1 VRFDPELI
9 EQALATVPSEFTIH
23 ARNPANDV
31 HVGGNHVN
39 FTNAITPPFS
49 NDLDRGRRAGTRR
62 DFEEL
67 LKIGQAL
74 NALSLFYGYP
84 VEPTDLAP
92 QTRHLDAY
100 RSHIRLTDKVWRGY
114 TLGDDRI
121 KDAIEMARIAR
132 GIDAEQLLAEPS
144 FISNVTTNSPLRID
158 GPMGEGLMI
167 MAEANQ
173 PVSITAFT
181 MAGAMAPIT
190 LSGAM
195 AQQNAEILAALVLSQ
210 LVRPGAPLIYGAFT
224 TNVHMRS
231 GAVAFGNPEFAQA
244 TLASGQLA
252 RRYAMPY
259 KVAVTTGS
267 KAVDAQAGYETQFTL
282 WAAVAAGGHIVA
294 HAAGFLESGLTTSYE
309 KLIVD
314 AEMLQM
320 FAAMMQPIASD
331 EQSFALQTIAE
342 VGPGGH
348 FFDTPHTL
356 ERYETAF
363 YEPLLSDWDNFE
375 NWVDGGSLAADRRAN
390 GIWKQLLAEYR
401 EPELDP
407 AIADELD
414 TYVARR
420 RSEIEAADAA

>member
-1 VRFDPELI
+1 M
-9 EQALATVPSEFTIH
+9 
-23 ARNPANDV
+23 
-31 HVGGNHVN
+31 
-39 FTNAITPPFS
+39 
-49 NDLDRGRRAGTRR
+49 
-62 DFEEL
+62 
-67 LKIGQAL
+67 
-74 NALSLFYGYP
+74 
-84 VEPTDLAP
+84 
-92 QTRHLDAY
+92 
-100 RSHIRLTDKVWRGY
+100 
-114 TLGDDRI
+114 GD
-121 KDAIEMARIAR
+121 
-132 GIDAEQLLAEPS
+132 
-144 FISNVTTNSPLRID
+144 
-158 GPMGEGLMI
+158 GLMI

-173 PVSITAFT
+173 PVSISAFT

-190 LSGAM
+190 LAGAL
-195 AQQNAEILAALVLSQ
+195 AQQNAEILAAVVLSQ

-231 GAVAFGNPEFAQA
+231 GAIAFGNPEFAQV
-244 TLASGQLA
+244 TIASGQLA

-309 KLIVD
+309 KLVVD

-320 FAAMMQPIASD
+320 FAAMMKPIQFD

-348 FFDTPHTL
+348 FFDTPHTM

-375 NWVDGGSLAADRRAN
+375 NWVDRGSMEADRRAN
-390 GIWKQLLAEYR
+390 GIWKRLLAEYH
-401 EPELDP
+401 EPALDP
-407 AIADELD
+407 AIAEELD
-414 TYVARR
+414 AYVARR

>member
-1 VRFDPELI
+1 
-9 EQALATVPSEFTIH
+9 
-23 ARNPANDV
+23 
-31 HVGGNHVN
+31 
-39 FTNAITPPFS
+39 
-49 NDLDRGRRAGTRR
+49 
-62 DFEEL
+62 
-67 LKIGQAL
+67 
-74 NALSLFYGYP
+74 
-84 VEPTDLAP
+84 
-92 QTRHLDAY
+92 
-100 RSHIRLTDKVWRGY
+100 
-114 TLGDDRI
+114 
-121 KDAIEMARIAR
+121 MARIAR
-132 GIDAEQLLAEPS
+132 GIDADRLLAEPS
-144 FISNVTTNSPLRID
+144 FVANVTTNSPLRID
-158 GPMGEGLMI
+158 APMGDGLMI

-173 PVSITAFT
+173 PVSISAFT

-190 LSGAM
+190 LAGAL
-195 AQQNAEILAALVLSQ
+195 AQQNAEILAAVVLSQ

-231 GAVAFGNPEFAQA
+231 GAIAFGNPEFAQA
-244 TLASGQLA
+244 TMASGQLA

-309 KLIVD
+309 KLVVD

-320 FAAMMQPIASD
+320 FAAMMKPIQFD

-348 FFDTPHTL
+348 FFDTPHTM

-375 NWVDGGSLAADRRAN
+375 NWVDRGSMEADRRAN
-390 GIWKQLLAEYR
+390 GIWKRLLAEYH
-401 EPELDP
+401 EPALDP
-407 AIADELD
+407 AIAEELD
-414 TYVARR
+414 AYVARR